1 MLKGFFNFRRQISIT
16 LDILVVVVSFVI
28 AYFIRSFILKFVPFG
43 ESIELGNH
51 WELIV
56 VITFLWW
63 WIFSLQGAYAL
74 DRFTSLSQ
82 ETKTVLKTV
91 FFGTVILLSGA
102 FLLKIYFPA
111 RTLIVIFAGV
121 NFSLLVLEKTV
132 IYYVVSDLK
141 KRGYH
146 KKPVIIVGTGEKA
159 REFME
164 SIKGDPGEELEIVGF
179 IGEKEMNVGNRIYGC
194 NILGNFSQ
202 LKEVLHRHPIDEII
216 FALSKEN
223 LEIGEMLRLCEE
235 EGVTSSII
243 TDFPVSAKTNVQLR
257 MAHNL
262 PLLTLSR
269 VPYSPW
275 QLFLKRITDII
286 ISALASAILSPL
298 FLIIA
303 ALVKFTSPG
312 PVFYQWE
319 VVGFNKRPFN
329 SWKFRTMVE
338 NADELKTKLWNK
350 NEMLGPVFKIR
361 DDPRITRVGR
371 ILRRFSLDELPQ
383 LYSVLRGDMSLVGPR
398 PPLIGEVDRFESWQR
413 RKLSLKPGLTC
424 LWQVSGRNEIRDFD
438 DWAKLDLEY
447 IDNWSLWLDVKIF
460 FKTVYV
466 VLSGSGR

>member
-1 MLKGFFNFRRQISIT
+1 MFKGFFNFRRQIAIT
-16 LDILVVVVSFVI
+16 FDILVTIGSFVA
-28 AYFIRSFILKFVPFG
+28 AYFIRSFILKLIPFG
-43 ESIELGNH
+43 QPIELGSY

-63 WIFSLQGAYAL
+63 WIFSLQGAYAF

-82 ETKTVLKTV
+82 EIKTILKTV
-91 FFGTVILLSGA
+91 FFGTLILLSGA

-111 RTLIVIFAGV
+111 RTLIVIFAGI
-121 NFSLLVLEKTV
+121 NLLFLILEKAVMCYLTNE
-132 IYYVVSDLK
+132 LR

-159 REFME
+159 SQFIE
-164 SIKGDPGEELEIVGF
+164 SIKEDPGEELEIVGF
-179 IGEKEMNVGNRIYGC
+179 IDEKETNVGNRIYGAD
-194 NILGNFSQ
+194 ILGNFRN
-202 LKEVLHRHPIDEII
+202 LKEVLHRHPIDEVI

-235 EGVTSSII
+235 EGVTASII

-275 QLFLKRITDII
+275 QLFLKRIVDIV
-286 ISALASAILSPL
+286 ISALALIILSPL

-303 ALVKFTSPG
+303 ALVKFTSRG
-312 PVFYQWE
+312 PVFYQWR

-338 NADELKTKLWNK
+338 NADELKAKLWEK
-350 NEMLGPVFKIR
+350 NEMMGPVFKIR

-371 ILRRFSLDELPQ
+371 TLRRFSLDELPQ

-398 PPLIGEVDRFESWQR
+398 PPLVGEMNRFESWQR

-447 IDNWSLWLDVKIF
+447 IDNWSLWLDLKIF

>member
-1 MLKGFFNFRRQISIT
+1 MFKGFFDFRRQIAIT
-16 LDILVVVVSFVI
+16 LDILVVIGSFI
-28 AYFIRSFILKFVPFG
+28 TAYFVRLLILEFIPFG
-43 ESIELGNH
+43 QPIELGNY

-56 VITFLWW
+56 VIAFLWW
-63 WIFSLQGAYAL
+63 WIFSLQGAYASN
-74 DRFTSLSQ
+74 RFASLSQ
-82 ETKTVLKTV
+82 EIKTVFKTV
-91 FFGTVILLSGA
+91 FFGTLILLSGA

-132 IYYVVSDLK
+132 IYYIISDLK

-159 REFME
+159 KKFID
-164 SIKGDPGEELEIVGF
+164 SVKDDPGEEVEIVGF
-179 IGEKEMNVGNRIYGC
+179 IGEKKTNAGNRIYGAD
-194 NILGNFSQ
+194 ILGYFRN
-202 LKEVLHRHPIDEII
+202 LKEVLHSHPIDEVI
-216 FALSKEN
+216 FALSKKN

-235 EGVTSSII
+235 EGVTTSII

-275 QLFLKRITDII
+275 QLFLKRITDIVI
-286 ISALASAILSPL
+286 SVSALTILSPL

-303 ALVKFTSPG
+303 VLVKFTSTG
-312 PVFYQWE
+312 PAFYQWR
-319 VVGFNKRPFN
+319 VVGFNKRPFK
-329 SWKFRTMVE
+329 SWKFRTMLE
-338 NADELKTKLWNK
+338 NADELKAKLWDK
-350 NEMLGPVFKIR
+350 NEMEGPVFKMK
-361 DDPRITRVGR
+361 DDPRITRVGQV
-371 ILRRFSLDELPQ
+371 LRRFSLDELPQ

-398 PPLIGEVDRFESWQR
+398 PPLIGEVDRFKSWQR

-438 DWAKLDLEY
+438 DWAKLDLQY

-460 FKTVYV
+460 FRTVYV

>member
-1 MLKGFFNFRRQISIT
+1 MLKGFFNFRRQIAIT
-16 LDILVVVVSFVI
+16 LDILTAISSFI
-28 AYFIRSFILKFVPFG
+28 AAYFVRLLILKFIPFG
-43 ESIELGNH
+43 QPIELGNY
-51 WELIV
+51 WELMV

-63 WIFSLQGAYAL
+63 WIFSLQGAYAF

-82 ETKTVLKTV
+82 EIKTVFKTV
-91 FFGTVILLSGA
+91 FFGTLILLSGA

-121 NFSLLVLEKTV
+121 NLSLLILEKTV
-132 IYYVVSDLK
+132 IYYIISDLK

-159 REFME
+159 RKFIE
-164 SIKGDPGEELEIVGF
+164 SIKDDPGEELKIVGF
-179 IGEKEMNVGNRIYGC
+179 IGGKETDVGNIMYGKD
-194 NILGNFSQ
+194 ILGDFRN
-202 LKEVLHRHPIDEII
+202 LKEVLHRHPIDEVI

-223 LEIGEMLRLCEE
+223 LEIGEMLKLCQE
-235 EGVTSSII
+235 EGVTTSII
-243 TDFPVSAKTNVQLR
+243 TDFPVSAKTNIQLR

-262 PLLTLSR
+262 PLLTLNR

-275 QLFLKRITDII
+275 QLFLKRITDIV
-286 ISALASAILSPL
+286 ISALALVILSPL
-298 FLIIA
+298 FLVVA

-319 VVGFNKRPFN
+319 VVGFNKRPFK

-338 NADELKTKLWNK
+338 NADELKAKLWEK
-350 NEMLGPVFKIR
+350 NEMEGPVFKIK

-398 PPLIGEVDRFESWQR
+398 PPLVSEVNRFESWQR

-447 IDNWSLWLDVKIF
+447 IDNWSLWLDLKIF
-460 FKTVYV
+460 FKTIYV

>member
-1 MLKGFFNFRRQISIT
+1 MLKGFFNFRRQIAIT
-16 LDILVVVVSFVI
+16 FDILASISSFVV
-28 AYFIRSFILKFVPFG
+28 AYFVRLLILKFIPFG
-43 ESIELGNH
+43 EPIELGNY
-51 WELIV
+51 WELMV
-56 VITFLWW
+56 VIAFLWW
-63 WIFSLQGAYAL
+63 WIFSLQGAYAV
-74 DRFTSLSQ
+74 DRFTSFSQ
-82 ETKTVLKTV
+82 EIKTVLKTV
-91 FFGTVILLSGA
+91 FFGTLILLSGA

-121 NFSLLVLEKTV
+121 NFSLLILEKTA
-132 IYYVVSDLK
+132 IYYIISDLK

-159 REFME
+159 REFIE
-164 SIKGDPGEELEIVGF
+164 SIKDDPGEGVEIVGF
-179 IGEKEMNVGNRIYGC
+179 IDEKETNVGNRIYGAD
-194 NILGNFSQ
+194 ILGDFRN
-202 LKEVLHRHPIDEII
+202 LKEVLHSHPIDEVI

-235 EGVTSSII
+235 EGVTISII

-275 QLFLKRITDII
+275 QLFLKRITDIV
-286 ISALASAILSPL
+286 ISALALVILSPL

-303 ALVKFTSPG
+303 ALVKFTSAG
-312 PVFYQWE
+312 PVFYQWR

-338 NADELKTKLWNK
+338 NADELKARLRDK
-350 NEMLGPVFKIR
+350 NEMQGPVFKIR
-361 DDPRITRVGR
+361 NDPRITRVGR
-371 ILRRFSLDELPQ
+371 TLRRFSLDELPQ

-398 PPLIGEVDRFESWQR
+398 PPLIGEMNGFESWQR

-424 LWQVSGRNEIRDFD
+424 LWQVSGRNEIRNFD
-438 DWAKLDLEY
+438 DWAELDLKY
-447 IDNWSLWLDVKIF
+447 IDNWSLWLDLKIF
-460 FKTVYV
+460 FKTAYV

>member
-1 MLKGFFNFRRQISIT
+1 MLKGFFNFRHQITIT
-16 LDILVVVVSFVI
+16 LDILVVIGSFVA
-28 AYFIRSFILKFVPFG
+28 AYFIRSFIMKFIPFG
-43 ESIELGNH
+43 QPIELGTY
-51 WELIV
+51 WQVIV

-63 WIFSLQGAYAL
+63 WIFSLQGAYTL

-82 ETKTVLKTV
+82 EIKTVFKTV
-91 FFGTVILLSGA
+91 FFGTLILLSGA
-102 FLLKIYFPA
+102 FLLRIYFPA

-121 NFSLLVLEKTV
+121 NFSLLVLEKTA
-132 IYYVVSDLK
+132 IYYIISDLR

-146 KKPVIIVGTGEKA
+146 KKPVIIVGTGQKA
-159 REFME
+159 KDFIE
-164 SIKGDPGEELEIVGF
+164 SIKDDPSEGVEIVGF
-179 IGEKEMNVGNRIYGC
+179 IGEKGTNTGNRVYGAE
-194 NILGNFSQ
+194 ILGGFRD
-202 LKEVLHRHPIDEII
+202 LKKVLHRYPIDEVI

-235 EGVTSSII
+235 EGVTASII
-243 TDFPVSAKTNVQLR
+243 KHFPVSAKTNVQLR

-275 QLFLKRITDII
+275 QLFLKRITDIV
-286 ISALASAILSPL
+286 ISALALTILSPL

-312 PVFYQWE
+312 PVFYQWR
-319 VVGFNKRPFN
+319 VVGFNKRPFK

-338 NADELKTKLWNK
+338 NADELKAKLWEK
-350 NEMLGPVFKIR
+350 NEMMGPVFKIR

-371 ILRRFSLDELPQ
+371 TLRRFSLDELPQ

-398 PPLIGEVDRFESWQR
+398 PPLIGEANRFESWQR

-424 LWQVSGRNEIRDFD
+424 LWQASGRNEIRDFD

-447 IDNWSLWLDVKIF
+447 IDNWSLWLDLKIL